1 MTFKLFYKNGITM
14 LIQDNQELIK
24 ISDDVYK
31 VMDKNLLVESRQGY
45 SNTPVLMINQDK
57 KPQIYWE
64 I

>member
-1 MTFKLFYKNGITM
+1 MTFKLFYKNGITI

-31 VMDKNLLVESRQGY
+31 IMDKNLLVESGQGS
-45 SNTPVLMINQDK
+45 SNTPVLMTNQNK